1 MLPYRNPAMSLEVSG
16 YDIPPRG
23 LNEADLH
30 ALSREFP
37 PSSPNRRNLFVFS
50 PLVESLVKRG
60 SFSHLAQQVLGDR
73 AFAVRAIFFN
83 KIEKANWH
91 VPWHQDIG
99 IPIRDRRDVPGF
111 SAFTRKD
118 GILHVNA
125 PSNVLE
131 NLLILRLHLDE
142 CTATNGAMRLIP
154 GSHLQGRIHDHNIHP
169 QSEAQPELPAG
180 GILRLRPLLL
190 HASAHSRSD
199 SPRRVVH
206 IEYAVDDLPGG
217 LEWATR
223 VYAD

>member
-1 MLPYRNPAMSLEVSG
+1 MLPYPNPAMSLHDSG
-16 YDIPPRG
+16 YDIPSHG
-23 LNEADLH
+23 LAEADLQ

-50 PLVESLVKRG
+50 PIVESLVKRG
-60 SFSHLAQQVLGDR
+60 SFSHLAQEVLGER

-99 IPIRDRRDVPGF
+99 IPIRERRDVPGF

-125 PSNVLE
+125 PSVVLE
-131 NLLILRLHLDE
+131 KLLILRLHLDD
-142 CTATNGAMRLIP
+142 CTASNGAMRLIP
-154 GSHLQGRIHDHNIHP
+154 GSHLQGRIHEQQITP
-169 QSEAQPELPAG
+169 LYEAQPEVPAG

-190 HASAHSRSD
+190 HASAHTRSD
-199 SPRRVVH
+199 APRRVVH

-223 VYAD
+223 VYPD

>member
-1 MLPYRNPAMSLEVSG
+1 MPLDDSG
-16 YDIPPRG
+16 YDVPPRG
-23 LNEADLH
+23 LSEADLQ

-60 SFSHLAQQVLGDR
+60 SFSHLAQEIIGER

-91 VPWHQDIG
+91 VPFHQDIG
-99 IPIRDRRDVPGF
+99 IPIREHRDVPGF

-118 GILHVNA
+118 GILHANA
-125 PSNVLE
+125 PAEVLE
-131 NLLILRLHLDE
+131 KLLILRLHIDA
-142 CTATNGAMRLIP
+142 CTLSNGAIRLIP
-154 GSHLQGRIHDHNIHP
+154 GSHKLGRVSDPHIHP
-169 QSEAQPELPAG
+169 QSEAQPELQAG

-190 HASAHSRSD
+190 HASAHTSSD
-199 SPRRVVH
+199 TPRRVVH
-206 IEYAVDDLPGG
+206 IEYAAHDLPGG

-223 VYAD
+223 VYPD